1 MKNTQRSFGR
11 LLLGSQDTDIGL
23 LLLRVITGVMIFS
36 HGLAKI
42 ENFAEL
48 SAGFPDPLGLG
59 AKTSLVLIILAEAGC
74 AWLLIT
80 GLLTRLAT
88 LPLIFGMGVAAFI
101 VHAPFTFAGSEL
113 PLTYLLIFVVLLL
126 TGGGKYSLDYYLCSR
141 CCKRP

>member
-1 MKNTQRSFGR
+1 MNNTQCSFGS
-11 LLLGSQDTDIGL
+11 LLLGNRGTDIGL
-23 LLLRVITGVMIFS
+23 LILRVAIGLMIFS

-42 ENFAEL
+42 DNFAQL

-88 LPLIFGMGVAAFI
+88 LPLIFGMSVAAFI
-101 VHAPFTFAGSEL
+101 VHAPFSFAGSEL
-113 PLTYLLIFVVLLL
+113 PLIYLLIFAVLLF
-126 TGGGKYSLDYYLCSR
+126 TGAGKYSLDYYLYSR
-141 CCKRP
+141 CRCKA